1 MANCLLK
8 SSMFTEERSFLASPL
23 FACRIDRIDLERRL
37 SITEAAVNPGN
48 LVWSELMRVLI
59 TGHKGYIG
67 TVMAPL
73 IADAGHEVVGLDS
86 DLFEQCT
93 FGRPPREFPSIR
105 KDIRDIEPSD
115 LEGFDA
121 VIHLAGLSND
131 PLGNLNPDLTYDI
144 NYHASVRLARLAKE
158 VGVRRFLFSSS
169 CSTYGAAGDKI
180 LDETADFNPVT
191 PYGRSKVLVE
201 QEVAKLAGSNFSP
214 TFLRNATA
222 YGVSPRLRFDLV
234 LNNLTAWAL
243 TTGRVFIKSDG
254 TPWRPIVHIEDIS
267 RAFLAVLNAPLNMVH
282 NQAFNV
288 GRTEENYQIRDLA
301 EIVKETVPGCTIEFA
316 TDAGPDKRCYRADF
330 SRIVNALPAFQPKW
344 DARRGARE
352 LYDAYMKVGLRMED
366 FEGERY
372 KRIDHIQRLLSS
384 GRLNASLRWQT
395 SDSVGVLQAKSS

>member
-1 MANCLLK
+1 M
-8 SSMFTEERSFLASPL
+8 
-23 FACRIDRIDLERRL
+23 RI
-37 SITEAAVNPGN
+37 
-48 LVWSELMRVLI
+48 LI

-73 IADAGHEVVGLDS
+73 LADAGHDIVGLDS

-93 FGRPPREFPSIR
+93 FGEPPREFPSLR
-105 KDIRDIEPSD
+105 KDLRDVEQSD

-131 PLGNLNPDLTYDI
+131 PLGNLNPELTYDI
-144 NYHASVRLARLAKE
+144 NYHASVRLATLAKE
-158 VGVRRFLFSSS
+158 AGVSRYLFSSS

-180 LDETADFNPVT
+180 LDETAEFNPVT

-201 QEVAKLAGSNFSP
+201 QEVAKLAGPNFSP
-214 TFLRNATA
+214 TYLRNATA
-222 YGVSPRLRFDLV
+222 YGASPRLRFDLV

-267 RAFLAVLNAPLNMVH
+267 RAFLATLEAPRELIH

-301 EIVKETVPGCTIEFA
+301 EIVKETVPGCSIEFA
-316 TDAGPDKRCYRADF
+316 ADAGPDKRCYRADF
-330 SRIVNALPAFQPKW
+330 SRIGKVLPAFQPKW
-344 DARRGARE
+344 NARRGAQE
-352 LYDAYMKVGLRMED
+352 LYEAYKKVSLRVED
-366 FEGERY
+366 FEGPRY
-372 KRIDHIQRLLSS
+372 KRIDHIQKLLAA
-384 GRLNASLRWQT
+384 GRLDANLRWQT
-395 SDSVGVLQAKSS
+395 HDTVSVLEASKS